1 MRIEPVPPPIPP
13 LDLTLLP
20 AVRETALKLGILVPL
35 RDRLRPQYS
44 LGHFCSEQGSA
55 ELFLERS
62 ARDHQQQRL
71 QSPAFDRWCRELA
84 QPMED
89 PTPIEYPE
97 LFHRG
102 WWRRWRHRKGWSE
115 GGAGATQADLD
126 ADPTLFSSSLDARR
140 SGARPLALVRSPGS
154 ARADA
159 TAPQLY

>member
-1 MRIEPVPPPIPP
+1 MTSLSSETERSLDSSAVWSLNRASVLRLRRHEGIEPVLPPIPP

-62 ARDHQQQRL
+62 ARTTSSSVSRAPPL
-71 QSPAFDRWCRELA
+71 IGGVANFA

-115 GGAGATQADLD
+115 VELGATQADL
-126 ADPTLFSSSLDARR
+126 
-140 SGARPLALVRSPGS
+140 GAR
-154 ARADA
+154 
-159 TAPQLY
+159 